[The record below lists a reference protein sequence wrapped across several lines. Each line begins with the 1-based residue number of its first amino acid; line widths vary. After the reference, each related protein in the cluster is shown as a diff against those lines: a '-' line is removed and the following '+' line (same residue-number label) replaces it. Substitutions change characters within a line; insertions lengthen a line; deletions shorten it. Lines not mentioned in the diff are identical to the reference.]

1 MSGLNKAQ
9 IIGNVGSIETKEG
22 KSGMKICNISIA
34 TSKKK
39 QDGSQETEW
48 HRIVLFDKIAG
59 IAERYVQK
67 GHKLYV
73 EGSLKTEKYQD
84 KDGIERQI
92 TKIIGHTIELLEKR
106 DDTQPQQNRPVSQ
119 QSYVNKD
126 IPFDDDIPF

>member
-22 KSGMKICNISIA
+22 KSGIKICNISIA

-59 IAERYVQK
+59 IAEQYVRK